1 MKRHLFFSLAMLGC
15 ILIGTACKNKT
26 AGVPAAVP
34 PDFIAFYE
42 RFLNDSLFQI
52 EHVQF
57 PLEGIPDNAD
67 SADVADGNFRWE
79 RESWKMHRKFDP
91 KQTGFNVKLQTF
103 GSDIITEQ
111 ILHESG
117 RYAMLRRYAKMD
129 GDWRLIYYAGLNP
142 LAEAEE

>member
-1 MKRHLFFSLAMLGC
+1 MKRYLLFSLGMLGC
-15 ILIGTACKNKT
+15 LLIGTACKNKT
-26 AGVPAAVP
+26 AGAPAGVSS
-34 PDFIAFYE
+34 DFIAFYD
-42 RFLNDSLFQI
+42 RFLSDSLFQI
-52 EHVQF
+52 EHIQF

-79 RESWKMHRKFDP
+79 RETWKMHRKFDP
-91 KQTGFNVKLQTF
+91 KQTGFKVNLEAF
-103 GSDIITEQ
+103 GSDVITEQ

-142 LAEAEE
+142 LAEE